1 MDADVGVGADAGVA
15 VAVEAKMEVEKGV
28 VEDVVEEEDV
38 VEKEKEKVRRRNYK
52 ANIDKQSLLLP
63 FPNPL
68 LFRSNGTRSAREAD
82 LQKTE

>member
-1 MDADVGVGADAGVA
+1 MDADVGVGADAG

-38 VEKEKEKVRRRNYK
+38 VEKEKVRRRNYK